1 MEFLDGRHRVA
12 VVTVAMP
19 FDWSRVCGP
28 DLVPGVAGSTGT
40 LLLVMLDVTLRASGD
55 SWRWCK
61 GNLCRVAG
69 HAVD

>member
-1 MEFLDGRHRVA
+1 MEFPDGRHRVA
-12 VVTVAMP
+12 VITVAMP
-19 FDWSRVCGP
+19 FDWSRVCGAN
-28 DLVPGVAGSTGT
+28 LAAGVAGRTGT

-61 GNLCRVAG
+61 GNLRRVAG